1 MSPTGK
7 ALTGLTV
14 GLVAGS
20 AISLAA
26 DPRWLPVTRIAEA
39 VGTLWVN
46 AILMTVIPLIVSSL
60 VVGVA
65 SAASP
70 RMIGRVGGRAV
81 AVFVILL
88 VAAAVVSALA
98 LPAVMSWM
106 PSDPAAAASLAPA
119 GATPGEP
126 VVPPSLA
133 QWLVNLVPV
142 NPVKAAAD
150 GALLPLIVFTLGF
163 ALAVAGLQPEQ
174 KQLILRLA
182 EAVSAAMMRLLAWIV
197 ALAPVGVFAL
207 ALALAAKAGPTI
219 AGELGYYVL
228 VAVSACAV
236 TTLALYAVAR
246 VFAGI
251 PIRRFARAVGPA
263 QAVGFT
269 SHSSLA
275 ALPTLVEDARKVLG
289 LGPEIT
295 TFGLP
300 LAAAT
305 FKYSAPVGSLAAA
318 FFISRLYGIPIA
330 PGAIPTVV
338 IMAVLTSFSVP
349 GVGGGAVF
357 AAMGP
362 VLLAAGLPAQALGLL
377 FAVDPIPNA
386 ARTVANV
393 TGYLAAATV
402 MAGRP
407 DPGTT
412 GEQRS
417 T

>member
-1 MSPTGK
+1 VSPT
-7 ALTGLTV
+7 ARSLAGLTA
-14 GLVAGS
+14 GLVVGS
-20 AISLAA
+20 VLSYAA
-26 DPRWLPVTRIAEA
+26 DPRWLPITHLSEA
-39 VGTLWVN
+39 IGTAWVN

-70 RMIGRVGGRAV
+70 RMIGRIGGRAV
-81 AVFVILL
+81 VVFVVLL
-88 VAAAVVSALA
+88 VIAAVVAALT
-98 LPAVMSWM
+98 LPTVMSWM

-119 GATPGEP
+119 ATGEP
-126 VVPPSLA
+126 VVPPSLT
-133 QWLVNLVPV
+133 QWLVGLVPA

-163 ALAVAGLQPEQ
+163 ALAVAGLQQEQ
-174 KQLILRLA
+174 KQLILRVA
-182 EAVSAAMMRLLAWIV
+182 EAVSAAMLRLLGWIV

-207 ALALAAKAGPTI
+207 ALALAAKAGPAI
-219 AGELGYYVL
+219 AGALGYYVL
-228 VAVSACAV
+228 VAVLACFV
-236 TTLALYAVAR
+236 FTLALYLIAR
-246 VFAGI
+246 LFAGI
-251 PIRRFARAVGPA
+251 PLRRFARAVAPA

-275 ALPTLVEDARKVLG
+275 ALPTLVEDARKELG

-305 FKYSAPVGSLAAA
+305 FKYSAPVGSLAAT

-330 PGAIPTVV
+330 PGALPTLV

-362 VLLAAGLPAQALGLL
+362 VLLAAGLPAQSLGLL

-393 TGYLAAATV
+393 TAYLAAGTL

-407 DPGTT
+407 KSGAAGEARPG
-412 GEQRS
+412 
-417 T
+417 

>member
-1 MSPTGK
+1 VSPT
-7 ALTGLTV
+7 ARSLSGLTL

-20 AISLAA
+20 VLSYAA
-26 DPRWLPVTRIAEA
+26 DPRWLPITHLSEA
-39 VGTLWVN
+39 IGTAWVN

-60 VVGVA
+60 VLGVA
-65 SAASP
+65 SAATP
-70 RMIGRVGGRAV
+70 RTIGRIGGRAI
-81 AVFVILL
+81 VIFLVLL
-88 VAAAVVSALA
+88 VAAAVLSALV
-98 LPAVMSWM
+98 LPTVIAWM

-119 GATPGEP
+119 ATGEP

-133 QWLVNLVPV
+133 QWLVGLVPA

-163 ALAVAGLQPEQ
+163 ALAVAGLPQEQ
-174 KQLILRLA
+174 KQLVLRMA
-182 EAVSAAMMRLLAWIV
+182 EAVSAAMLRLLGWIV

-207 ALALAAKAGPTI
+207 ALALAAKAGPAI
-219 AGELGYYVL
+219 AGALGYYVL
-228 VAVSACAV
+228 VAVVACAAF
-236 TTLALYAVAR
+236 TLALYGVAR
-246 VFAGI
+246 LFAGI
-251 PIRRFARAVGPA
+251 PLRRFARAVAPA
-263 QAVGFT
+263 QAVAFT

-275 ALPTLVEDARKVLG
+275 ALPTLVEDARKELG

-305 FKYSAPVGSLAAA
+305 FKYSAPVGSLMAA

-330 PGAIPTVV
+330 PGAVPTLV

-362 VLLAAGLPAQALGLL
+362 VLLAAGLPAQSLGLL

-407 DPGTT
+407 NPGAG
-412 GEQRS
+412 GEARPG
-417 T
+417 